1 MQATAMFLHIYYIYK
16 RIFQKKKGFFKKSF
30 NFSKKPLMF
39 YEKAQGLFDFSLR
52 IHYLIVLFLYSVFS
66 Y

>member
-1 MQATAMFLHIYYIYK
+1 MFLHIYYISK

-39 YEKAQGLFDFSLR
+39 YFTQM
-52 IHYLIVLFLYSVFS
+52 
-66 Y
+66 

>member
-1 MQATAMFLHIYYIYK
+1 
-16 RIFQKKKGFFKKSF
+16 
-30 NFSKKPLMF
+30 MF
-39 YEKAQGLFDFSLR
+39 YEKAQGLFDFSLW